1 VVAIRERYL
10 QLAHPEF
17 DGIRH
22 QIATEMGIPL
32 RAVKE
37 IIKQIRNEQA
47 IPSWWEQS
55 GKLPDEEQIQK
66 IREIYVPLL
75 PEPEIGVHK
84 RIAAELGLTNTSVY
98 QAIGHIRTE
107 LNLPRYAPRETEVGA
122 MPNGESIN
130 GTAISLA
137 PPVEAQAAVE

>member
-1 VVAIRERYL
+1 VAIRERYL
-10 QLAHPEF
+10 ALAHPEY

-22 QIATEMGIPL
+22 QIATEIGIPL

-37 IIKQIRNEQA
+37 VIKQIRNEQA

-66 IREIYVPLL
+66 IRELYLPLL
-75 PEPEIGVHK
+75 PNPDVGVHK
-84 RIAAELGLTNTSVY
+84 RIAAELHLTNTSVY

-107 LNLPRYAPRETEVGA
+107 LNLPRYVPRETEEDA
-122 MPNGESIN
+122 LPNGESTN
-130 GTAISLA
+130 GTAMPLVPA
-137 PPVEAQAAVE
+137 MEASAAVE